1 MAEYVT
7 HTLEPLYDGESRVLI
22 LGTMPSPKSLAIGFC
37 YSHPQDRFWR
47 VLADVFQQA
56 LPVSKEEKAAFCL
69 RNHIA
74 LWDVLRSCAIEGA
87 DDGSIRQPVA
97 NDLSSLLQETH
108 IHTICT
114 TGTKAAALYKRLCLP
129 STRLPS
135 VSLPSTSPA
144 NCRHYTYARLVEA
157 YSILPG
163 LCSETKD

>member
-22 LGTMPSPKSLAIGFC
+22 LGTMPSPKSRAIGFY
-37 YSHPQDRFWR
+37 YSHPQNRFWR

-87 DDGSIRQPVA
+87 EASGSRLRTTYPHSYRRPISTPSVQRGQRPP
-97 NDLSSLLQETH
+97 LSINVCACLLPGFPRFHFHPPARRIAAT
-108 IHTICT
+108 IHTRGLLRHT
-114 TGTKAAALYKRLCLP
+114 P
-129 STRLPS
+129 F
-135 VSLPSTSPA
+135 
-144 NCRHYTYARLVEA
+144 CRVYVPKQRIE
-157 YSILPG
+157 
-163 LCSETKD
+163 

>member
-22 LGTMPSPKSLAIGFC
+22 LGTMPSPKSRAVGFY
-37 YSHPQDRFWR
+37 YSHPQNRFWR

-163 LCSETKD
+163 LCS